1 MQPRGNVIRHE
12 TEIRGNTLHAIIELS
27 NNIGPVSGLDTQ
39 IGHIKRVH
47 EDHMA
52 LRRKHRD
59 NGHSCHKSWCCT
71 GRDCGRFAAHN
82 VPAYPAPAGA
92 RSLAAGHR
100 SRTLPCPLAYSTSVA
115 GSIAQ
120 VKPARHPHTAIIIVE
135 IRQHPRN
142 MLADKIVIIGKRQP
156 VHGLWSQRGIG
167 HARDNGNFGAKE
179 RRSGL
184 VDATRP
190 VHHAHRIL
198 HRHDLRHAF
207 GIEVYFS
214 AAQTWQDE
222 RIPPRHQM

>member
-1 MQPRGNVIRHE
+1 MALAVNTAITVI
-12 TEIRGNTLHAIIELS
+12 HAINRGVVLVVTAEGLQHITSRL
-27 NNIGPVSGLDTQ
+27 IPHLLVLDRLRQGTGPERCL
-39 IGHIKRVH
+39 
-47 EDHMA
+47 
-52 LRRKHRD
+52 
-59 NGHSCHKSWCCT
+59 
-71 GRDCGRFAAHN
+71 
-82 VPAYPAPAGA
+82 A
-92 RSLAAGHR
+92 RWR
-100 SRTLPCPLAYSTSVA
+100 IPLKVA